1 MSLSL
6 RALATRTSWPHSSKR
21 RLTQGERVPVSIAMR
36 IGGRSEAERRSKASG
51 LVRNLPSSTT
61 SPLCWSM
68 RQRWEYLSPR
78 SNPAVAFGCALLT
91 SMVGRSSFHFGR
103 QSPPYSCR
111 PSKGTAYGGRPS
123 HPIFLE
129 LRKGELL
136 RIHLPK
142 LFGK

>member
-6 RALATRTSWPHSSKR
+6 RALATSTSCPHCLSNL
-21 RLTQGERVPVSIAMR
+21 LTQDEWVPVSMAMR
-36 IGGRSEAERRSKASG
+36 MDSSEAKRRSKAWG

-68 RQRWEYLSPR
+68 RHRWEYLSPR

-103 QSPPYSCR
+103 QSPPNSCR